1 MEGLTDLFCQH
12 EIRYIQN
19 SKCLPKAL
27 PYQDGVFYTIR
38 ENLSTV
44 SMAGRYVNIDTKDFL
59 ITPTT
64 EGEIKMKGGTSEFVK
79 KWIFMK
85 VE

>member
-1 MEGLTDLFCQH
+1 
-12 EIRYIQN
+12 
-19 SKCLPKAL
+19 
-27 PYQDGVFYTIR
+27 
-38 ENLSTV
+38 
-44 SMAGRYVNIDTKDFL
+44 MAGRYVNIDTKDFL